1 MIVKKLRQVGGGRF
15 PAAGYNEEKVQ
26 EGVAE
31 LLVARNVD
39 KKFLWRL
46 DIMHVVGIN
55 ASGEVERYMKEH
67 SITYGNSK
75 TQNKQFH
82 VALLW
87 ATAVFRLFP
96 P

>member
-39 KKFLWRL
+39 KKFLWQL
-46 DIMHVVGIN
+46 DIMHVV
-55 ASGEVERYMKEH
+55 
-67 SITYGNSK
+67 
-75 TQNKQFH
+75 
-82 VALLW
+82 
-87 ATAVFRLFP
+87 
-96 P
+96 